1 MNEPVPNVTP
11 ELLQQHPLLIIGILL
26 LTGVFLFFI
35 AGSLSAW
42 TWAAIR
48 WFGAGKPLLSVA
60 DWTPRKWG
68 LVEIIA
74 AFCMAIVMPLA
85 TLLLSRPIWTLSDE
99 QLQGPPGMAL
109 SSGSY
114 LLIVAALVVWICLRY
129 RLGPSHIG
137 FTSEQLPKALLI
149 GLVAGLMMIP
159 LVYLGNVLTML
170 TSVKYEHPLIDS
182 VTNDGTAT
190 NYLLAVFAAA
200 ICAPIAEEFLF
211 RGLIQGWLQSI
222 PFKSL
227 PDNLIGYIP
236 TSLGNV
242 DSGDAGTEMH
252 TEGSVAGD
260 RGPFASEYSE
270 PPEQGKASAE
280 QLNAAIDDNPFAFSE
295 RIEHTEEMPD
305 TYAQQALPPI
315 WPSFV
320 TGILFGL
327 AHWGYGL
334 SFIPL
339 SLLGIGLGIV
349 YRATHSIWPCIL
361 IHFMLN
367 GTSMLALGVTCY
379 LRNVAPSETP
389 ESDAASVAANALLKL
404 LG

>member
-11 ELLQQHPLLIIGILL
+11 ELLQQHPLLMLGILL

-48 WFGAGKPLLSVA
+48 WFGNQPLLSVA
-60 DWTPRKWG
+60 SWTPRKWG

-74 AFCMAIVMPLA
+74 AFCMAIVMPLSV
-85 TLLLSRPIWTLSDE
+85 LLVSRPFWSPTEE
-99 QLQGPPGMAL
+99 QLKGPPGMAL

-114 LLIVAALVVWICLRY
+114 LLIVVALVAWICVRY
-129 RLGPSHIG
+129 RQGPSHIG
-137 FTSEQLPKALLI
+137 FTSKRLPSAMLI

-182 VTNDGTAT
+182 VTKDGTAT

-236 TSLGNV
+236 QAFRGV
-242 DSGDAGTEMH
+242 E
-252 TEGSVAGD
+252 SVEPEHATVND
-260 RGPFASEYSE
+260 GPTAEETNAFASEFANAASPSQE
-270 PPEQGKASAE
+270 PPAIAAE
-280 QLNAAIDDNPFAFSE
+280 DNPFALSE
-295 RIEHTEEMPD
+295 RSEHLPAVKD
-305 TYAQQALPPI
+305 NYAQQVLPPM

-320 TGILFGL
+320 AGILFGF

-339 SLLGIGLGIV
+339 SLFGIGLGIV

-379 LRNVAPSETP
+379 LRSVAPAAVP
-389 ESDAASVAANALLKL
+389 ESEAASVAASLFLRL
-404 LG
+404 FG